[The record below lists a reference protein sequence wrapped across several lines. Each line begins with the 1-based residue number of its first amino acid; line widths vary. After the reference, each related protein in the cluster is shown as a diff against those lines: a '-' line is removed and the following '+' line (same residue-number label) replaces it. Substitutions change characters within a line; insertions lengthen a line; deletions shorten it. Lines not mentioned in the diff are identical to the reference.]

1 MDMAGSKELRFGGRV
16 NPLSS
21 ALVLLSILSITT
33 LFQPYPLFGNIN
45 KVFVF
50 LVFACLVLSFFR
62 MRFHQVYWLALIAL
76 CGLVCFDIYIS
87 TWQFTTAND
96 PIYLPFWFLL
106 MMVFSEGSDQ
116 VKEFVSTHE
125 IFLKWVV
132 GIWTLIVGVSIFLPS
147 SYGAG
152 WGDGTYFGSI
162 THSVFRLA
170 PCACLIQVFTLALL
184 AMDRKNKNYYLL
196 CQLVP
201 LYCGFMGGSRTYF
214 AVIALYFIIFL
225 RYFADTKQQFY
236 SYLLGAIFLGSMAFG
251 LSGIGSKVAATRYSS
266 SSYFDFWGTLTNG
279 RSAIWETDF
288 KYYFN
293 TDPVSALFGSGY
305 DMVYKLSLKSKL
317 GAAVYAHNDFIN
329 LLIVNGLVGLLLYL
343 IPAVALLKRFCT
355 QGKASLAAI
364 TIVAAIWIVNAMFN
378 MNYTYT
384 CAAIAFGF
392 LPSVI
397 ELASSKN
404 SSVSCFDCCSHDDAS
419 S

>member
-1 MDMAGSKELRFGGRV
+1 MNSVGSKDLRFGGRV

-21 ALVLLSILSITT
+21 ALVLLCILSITT
-33 LFQPYPLFGNIN
+33 LLQPYPLFSNIN
-45 KVFVF
+45 KAFVF
-50 LVFACLVLSFFR
+50 LVFACLALSFFR
-62 MRFHQVYWLALIAL
+62 MRFHQAYWIALIAL
-76 CGLVCFDIYIS
+76 GGLVCFDIYIS
-87 TWQFTTAND
+87 TWQYTTPND

-106 MMVFSEGSDQ
+106 MMVFSEGSEQ
-116 VKEFVSTHE
+116 VKEFVSSHE

-147 SYGAG
+147 SYGGG

-170 PCACLIQVFTLALL
+170 PCACLIQVLTLALL
-184 AMDRKNKNYYLL
+184 AMDRKNKNYFLL

-214 AVIALYFIIFL
+214 AVIALYFVVFL
-225 RYFADTKQQFY
+225 RYYADTKHQFY
-236 SYLLGAIFLGSMAFG
+236 SYLLWAVLLGSIAFG
-251 LSGIGSKVAATRYSS
+251 FSGIGSKVAATKYTST
-266 SSYFDFWGTLTNG
+266 SYFDFWGTLTNG

-288 KYYFN
+288 EYYFN
-293 TDPVSALFGSGY
+293 ADPISVLFGSGY
-305 DMVYKLSLKSKL
+305 DMVYRLSLKSKL

-329 LLIVNGLVGLLLYL
+329 LLIINGLVGLLLYI
-343 IPAVALLKRFCT
+343 IPVVVLLKRFRT
-355 QGKASLAAI
+355 QGNAPVTAVAI
-364 TIVAAIWIVNAMFN
+364 VTAIWIVNAMFN

-397 ELASSKN
+397 ELANSKYSN
-404 SSVSCFDCCSHDDAS
+404 ILRSNGCPHDSVSN
-419 S
+419 